1 MIAEWKKAH
10 RYSGYYVEYSRTS
23 IEDYHSRERTWP
35 NISGHLY
42 GKENKLFPAKLQ
54 LYLESLAKSSSHERP
69 QPLLEA
75 LQKWLRGK
83 FIISNL
89 HAVIYS
95 SETMCEDSSTRKKK
109 ILVLRLLVACVTGVY
124 KGRRLG
130 EREKGRGLGSI
141 LDKLH
146 DPA

>member
-1 MIAEWKKAH
+1 MLNT
-10 RYSGYYVEYSRTS
+10 VEPPSRT
-23 IEDYHSRERTWP
+23 TTLV
-35 NISGHLY
+35 SGHDLTSIS
-42 GKENKLFPAKLQ
+42 KENKLLPAKLQ
-54 LYLESLAKSSSHERP
+54 LYLETLAKSSSHERP

-95 SETMCEDSSTRKKK
+95 SEIMSEDSYTWKK